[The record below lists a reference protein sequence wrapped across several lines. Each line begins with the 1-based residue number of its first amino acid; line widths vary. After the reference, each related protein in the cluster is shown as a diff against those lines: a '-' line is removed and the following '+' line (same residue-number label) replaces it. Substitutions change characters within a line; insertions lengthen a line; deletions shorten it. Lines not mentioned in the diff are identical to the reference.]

1 MTLSES
7 AMLPLDARPR
17 SIRMKLTVTV
27 LAYGAGALVVCLFA
41 PLIGSTSISLARA
54 FDRSIPF
61 ADNVDAQI
69 FFVARMPRVLAGA
82 IVGAAL
88 ASAGV
93 VLQALLRNPL
103 ATPFT
108 LGVSAGAA
116 LGAML
121 AISLGAA
128 VTLGPLSPV
137 PLASLAGAF
146 VATAVVY
153 ALATRPGRPMSTSVL
168 LLAGVTLNSFFSAL
182 ILFVQYMADFTETYR
197 TVRWLM
203 GDLDVGGFGPI
214 AGVGPVLAAGFAIF
228 AMLPSSLNQL
238 SVGVDIAATRGV
250 DVARTERLAFFSAA
264 LATSAAVALAGPIG
278 FIGIVV
284 PHLVRLMTGVDH
296 RLVLPA
302 SALFGAA
309 FLVGCD
315 LVARTILAPVE
326 MPVGIVTAMV
336 GAPFFLWLLVR
347 KA

>member
-1 MTLSES
+1 
-7 AMLPLDARPR
+7 MLPLDARPR
-17 SIRMKLTVTV
+17 SIRIRLAVTV
-27 LAYGAGALVVCLFA
+27 LAYGAVALVVCLLA
-41 PLIGSTSISLARA
+41 PLVGSTSISLARA

-82 IVGAAL
+82 VVGAAL

-214 AGVGPVLAAGFAIF
+214 AGVGPLLAGGFAVF

-238 SVGVDIAATRGV
+238 SVGADVAATRGV

-284 PHLVRLMTGVDH
+284 PHIVRLMTGVDH

>member
-1 MTLSES
+1 MTASES
-7 AMLPLDARPR
+7 AVANAHVHPRPLRARL
-17 SIRMKLTVTV
+17 IITLVTYGT
-27 LAYGAGALVVCLFA
+27 LALIVCLLA
-41 PLIGSTSISLARA
+41 PLAGSASISFSRA

-61 ADNVDAQI
+61 TENVDAQI
-69 FFVARMPRVLAGA
+69 FFLARMPRVLAGA
-82 IVGAAL
+82 VVGASL

-121 AISLGAA
+121 AISFGAA
-128 VTLGPLSPV
+128 VSFGSLSPV

-146 VATAVVY
+146 LAAAIVY
-153 ALATRPGRPMSTSVL
+153 GLATRPGRPMSTSVL

-182 ILFVQYMADFTETYR
+182 ILFVQYMADFAETYR

-203 GDLDVGGFGPI
+203 GDLDVGGFALI
-214 AGVGPVLAAGFAIF
+214 AGVMPLILVAFGMFAV
-228 AMLPSSLNQL
+228 LPSSLNLL
-238 SVGVDIAATRGV
+238 SVGSDVAATRGV
-250 DVARTERLAFFSAA
+250 DVARTHRLAFVSSA
-264 LATSAAVALAGPIG
+264 LATSGAVALAGPIG
-278 FIGIVV
+278 FVGIVV

-296 RLVLPA
+296 RIVLPA

-309 FLVGCD
+309 FLVACD
-315 LVARTILAPVE
+315 LVARTVLAPIEV
-326 MPVGIVTAMV
+326 PVGIVTAMI
-336 GAPFFLWLLVR
+336 GGPFFLWLLVR

>member
-17 SIRMKLTVTV
+17 GIRIRLAVTV
-27 LAYGAGALVVCLFA
+27 LAYGAVALVVCLLA
-41 PLIGSTSISLARA
+41 PLVGSTSISLSRA

-69 FFVARMPRVLAGA
+69 FFVARMPRVVAGA
-82 IVGAAL
+82 IVGSAL

-214 AGVGPVLAAGFAIF
+214 AGVGPLLAAGFAVF

-238 SVGVDIAATRGV
+238 SVGADIAATRGV

-284 PHLVRLMTGVDH
+284 PHFVRLMTGVDH

-315 LVARTILAPVE
+315 LVARTIFAPVE